1 MWSDGGRGHYT
12 ADVIE
17 LLRQVSTATVWT
29 QLYRRGFC
37 NQYLHEVRPLR
48 PDTRVV
54 GRARTLRYLP
64 ARKDLLA
71 ELERDPQRNL
81 QRVVI
86 ESIEPGDVLVIE
98 ARGET
103 GAGVLG
109 DFLAARVMARG
120 GVGIVTDGAF
130 RDTPEIVALGLA
142 AYARGQH
149 AGLSQ
154 SLHVPIAY
162 DVPIACA
169 GMTVLPGDM
178 IVGDGGVWSSCR
190 AISWKRWRS
199 PQPSKK
205 CSRPFCSNVSAM
217 AHRFGEPIRRTR
229 RPVVNSASGGAN
241 ANELETHGLVRR
253 ATAASA

>member
-29 QLYRRGFC
+29 PLYRRGFC

-71 ELERDPQRNL
+71 ELERDPQPNP

-109 DFLAARVMARG
+109 DILAARVMARG

-130 RDTPEIVALGLA
+130 RDTPGIVALGLA

-169 GMTVLPGDM
+169 GTTVLPGDM
-178 IVGDGGVWSSCR
+178 IVGDGEGVVVVPRHLVEEVAVAAAEQEVLEAFLLQRVRDGASLR
-190 AISWKRWRS
+190 GTYPPDEATRREFGEWRS
-199 PQPSKK
+199 Q
-205 CSRPFCSNVSAM
+205 R
-217 AHRFGEPIRRTR
+217 E
-229 RPVVNSASGGAN
+229 
-241 ANELETHGLVRR
+241 R
-253 ATAASA
+253 A

>member
-37 NQYLHEVRPLR
+37 NQYLPEVRPLR

-71 ELERDPQRNL
+71 ELERDPQRNP

-86 ESIEPGDVLVIE
+86 ESIEPGDVLIIE

-103 GAGVLG
+103 GAGALG
-109 DFLAARVMARG
+109 DILAARVMARG

-130 RDTPEIVALGLA
+130 RDTPGIVALGLA

-169 GMTVLPGDM
+169 GTTVLPGDM
-178 IVGDGGVWSSCR
+178 IVGDGEGVVVVPRHLVEEVAVAAAEQEVLEAFLLQRVRDGASLR
-190 AISWKRWRS
+190 GTYPPDEATRREFGEWRS
-199 PQPSKK
+199 Q
-205 CSRPFCSNVSAM
+205 R
-217 AHRFGEPIRRTR
+217 E
-229 RPVVNSASGGAN
+229 
-241 ANELETHGLVRR
+241 R
-253 ATAASA
+253 A